1 MASYVDAFEE
11 ASLLREFIGVLDRI
25 NSALAV
31 VERCRPPS
39 AIARTLV
46 YDGLR
51 MLDDFAREYRGHV
64 GEVMDHVCMELRSLL
79 YEVLEEGE
87 DFGGER

>member
-1 MASYVDAFEE
+1 VNAFEE

-25 NSALAV
+25 NSTLAV

-46 YDGLR
+46 YDDLR
-51 MLDDFAREYRGHV
+51 MLDDFAGEYRGHV
-64 GEVMDHVCMELRSLL
+64 GKVMDHVCMELRSLL
-79 YEVLEEGE
+79 YEVL
-87 DFGGER
+87 GGE

>member
-11 ASLLREFIGVLDRI
+11 AGLLREFIGVLDYVD
-25 NSALAV
+25 STLAV

-64 GEVMDHVCMELRSLL
+64 GKVMDHARMELRSLL
-79 YEVLEEGE
+79 YEVL
-87 DFGGER
+87 GGE